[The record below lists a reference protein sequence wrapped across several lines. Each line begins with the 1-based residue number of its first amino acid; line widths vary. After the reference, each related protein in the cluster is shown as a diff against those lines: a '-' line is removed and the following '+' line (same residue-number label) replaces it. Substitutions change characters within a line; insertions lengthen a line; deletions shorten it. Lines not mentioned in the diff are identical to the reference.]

1 VKPADLARP
10 LDTGV
15 SEAETLRVV
24 QDASEQYQ
32 AAVQE
37 RFPALAR
44 RRKSAR

>member
-1 VKPADLARP
+1 LTRP

-15 SEAETLRVV
+15 DEAETLRVV
-24 QDASEQYQ
+24 QDASEQYKG
-32 AAVQE
+32 AVQE